1 MRRREFIALTGG
13 VIAGWPF
20 TAHAQYAKKPV
31 IGYINSRSPSESTD
45 IVAAFRQGL
54 KEVGFD
60 DGENVTIESRFA
72 VGDFARLPDL
82 ATDLVRNQVDVI
94 VATGGTVSV
103 VKIKPV
109 VPRTIPLVFAMGV
122 IQSSL
127 A

>member
-1 MRRREFIALTGG
+1 MIHQRRRTLKYSALHAAGNVDSFPDLGGAMRRREFIALTGG

-72 VGDFARLPDL
+72 VGD
-82 ATDLVRNQVDVI
+82 
-94 VATGGTVSV
+94 
-103 VKIKPV
+103 
-109 VPRTIPLVFAMGV
+109 
-122 IQSSL
+122 
-127 A
+127 